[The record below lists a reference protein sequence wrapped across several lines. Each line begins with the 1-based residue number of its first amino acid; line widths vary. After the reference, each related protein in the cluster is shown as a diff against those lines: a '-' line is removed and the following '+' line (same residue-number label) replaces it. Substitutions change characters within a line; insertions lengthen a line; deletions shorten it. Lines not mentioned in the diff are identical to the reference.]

1 MSQVRSGGILLV
13 DKPRGISSFKVVDH
27 VRRHLVKSFPHLAPG
42 RKGRSGGPRPPRFK
56 CGHSGTL
63 DPLAT
68 GLLVVLVGK
77 GSRLSDY
84 LMGQDK
90 TYLATIRFGA
100 ETDTLD
106 RDGEITLTKDSPAN
120 LAGLEGAL
128 DQFRGPIMQIPPLI
142 SALKKDGKALYKR
155 VRAGEDVAEP
165 DPRPVT
171 ISRLEVQAIRWGEIQ
186 DGALSHEI
194 DLLVECSSG
203 TYIRSLARDLGRAL
217 NSAAFIQELR
227 RTTVGSFDLTG
238 SMTDIMEKT
247 GDQMAQAMLPLTQ
260 AMPGV
265 PVLVLNANEASL
277 VRQGVQPQAEWLN
290 QLPFAPVVL
299 GKSDPLFM
307 LVDENQEM
315 VALGRLDL
323 ETGWPAIAVV
333 IPVTPVE
340 NGGSSCD

>member
-1 MSQVRSGGILLV
+1 MSSVRSGGILLV

-27 VRRHLVKSFPHLAPG
+27 VRRQIVRSYPQLASG
-42 RKGRSGGPRPPRFK
+42 RKSRRGGPRPPRFK

-68 GLLVVLVGK
+68 GLLAVLVGK

-106 RDGEITLTKDSPAN
+106 RDGVVTLKKNPPED
-120 LAGLEGAL
+120 LAGLDPAL
-128 DQFRGPIMQIPPLI
+128 DKFRGPIMQIPPLI

-155 VRAGEDVAEP
+155 VRDGEIVAEP
-165 DPRPVT
+165 EARPVT
-171 ISRLEVQAIRWGEIQ
+171 IHRLEVQETRWGEHR
-186 DGALSHEI
+186 DGKTIHEI
-194 DLLVECSSG
+194 DLLVDCSSG
-203 TYIRSLARDLGRAL
+203 TYIRSLARDLGKAME
-217 NSAAFIQELR
+217 SAAHIQELR
-227 RTTVGSFDLTG
+227 RTAVGSFDLDG
-238 SMTDIMEKT
+238 SVTDIMEKS
-247 GDQMAQAMLPLTQ
+247 GQEMAEAMLPLSQ

-265 PVLVLNANEASL
+265 PAMVLDAEEANL
-277 VRQGVQPQAEWLN
+277 VRQGVQPKVEWLSR
-290 QLPFAPVVL
+290 LPFAPVVL

-307 LVDENQEM
+307 LMDADQEM

-323 ETGWPAIAVV
+323 ETDLPAIAVV
-333 IPVTPVE
+333 IPASPVE
-340 NGGSSCD
+340 NGGPSCD